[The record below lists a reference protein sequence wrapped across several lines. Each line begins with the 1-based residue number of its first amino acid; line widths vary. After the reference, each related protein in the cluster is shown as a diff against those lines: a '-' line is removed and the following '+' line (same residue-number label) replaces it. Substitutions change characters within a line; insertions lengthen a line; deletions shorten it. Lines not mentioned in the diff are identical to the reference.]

1 MEGVFLVNNA
11 DYPDPL
17 TSKKTKFF
25 YMSSTYRF
33 FEQVNK
39 NFDRAAKYTRFDKGL
54 LDQIKV
60 CNTVYHVTFPIRR
73 DNGNIEVIEGWRV
86 EHSHHKMPTK
96 GGIRFSHKVDED
108 ETMAL
113 AALMSYK
120 CAIVDV
126 PFGGAKGGVKISTRD
141 YSVSELERIT
151 RRYTYELIKKGFIGP
166 GVDVPAPDYGTG
178 AREMGW
184 ILDTYRQMKD
194 DLNAEACVTGK
205 PIQQGG
211 IRGRTEATGRGVFFG
226 IREACSV
233 KEDMDKLGLDVGI
246 EGKTF
251 IVQGL
256 GNVGHHAAKYLTEA
270 GAKLVGVAEMEGAIY
285 DPKGMD
291 LEKMMAFRKETGSII
306 GFGNSKELR
315 DRDDALI
322 SECDILIPAALES
335 QITGDN
341 AHKVKAKI
349 IGEAAN
355 GPTTADAHDI
365 LKERGALILPDTY
378 LNAGGVVV
386 SYFEWLKN
394 IQHVRYG
401 RMSKRFDETSLKNI
415 LGAIESSSNFK
426 FSEEEIKK
434 LSHGAE
440 EADLVDSGLEETMIT
455 AYQQIVELRNEHK
468 LDDLRMSC
476 FINAINK
483 IGIMYEQMGIFP

>member
-1 MEGVFLVNNA
+1 M
-11 DYPDPL
+11 
-17 TSKKTKFF
+17 
-25 YMSSTYRF
+25 STYKF
-33 FEQVNK
+33 YEQVNK
-39 NFDRAAKYTRFDKGL
+39 NFDKAAKYTRFDKGIL
-54 LDQIKV
+54 AQIKI
-60 CNTVYHVTFPIRR
+60 CNTVYHVTFPVRR
-73 DNGNIEVIEGWRV
+73 DDGRIEVIEGWRV
-86 EHSHHKMPTK
+86 EHSHHKLPTK

-126 PFGGAKGGVKISTRD
+126 PFGGAKGGVKISTRE
-141 YSVSELERIT
+141 YSESELERIT

-166 GVDVPAPDYGTG
+166 GIDVPAPDYGTG

-205 PIQQGG
+205 PTEQGG
-211 IRGRTEATGRGVFFG
+211 IRGRTEATGRGVYFG
-226 IREACSV
+226 IREACNN
-233 KEDMDKLGLDVGI
+233 EQDMKNIGLETGV

-251 IVQGL
+251 VVQGL
-256 GNVGHHAAKYLTEA
+256 GNVGYHASKYMTEA
-270 GAKLVGVAEMEGAIY
+270 GAKLVGIAEIEGSIY
-285 DPKGMD
+285 DENGID
-291 LEKMMAFRKETGSII
+291 LEKLMEYRKETGSII
-306 GFGNSKELR
+306 GFGNTKELK
-315 DRDDALI
+315 DRDNALT

-341 AHKVKAKI
+341 AADVKAKI
-349 IGEAAN
+349 IAEAAN

-386 SYFEWLKN
+386 SYFEWLKD

-401 RMSKRFDETSLKNI
+401 RMSKRFDETSIKKI
-415 LGAIESSSNFK
+415 LGVIENISDRK
-426 FSEEEIKK
+426 FTDEEIKD
-434 LSHGAE
+434 LAHGAE
-440 EADLVDSGLEETMIT
+440 EYDLVDSGLEETMIT
-455 AYQQIVELRNEHK
+455 AYQQISVIRNEHD
-468 LDDLRMSC
+468 LDDLRTAA

>member
-1 MEGVFLVNNA
+1 M
-11 DYPDPL
+11 
-17 TSKKTKFF
+17 
-25 YMSSTYRF
+25 STYKF
-33 FEQVNK
+33 YEQVNK
-39 NFDRAAKYTRFDKGL
+39 NFDKAAKYTRFDKGIL
-54 LDQIKV
+54 AQIKI

-73 DNGNIEVIEGWRV
+73 DDGRIEVIEGWRV
-86 EHSHHKMPTK
+86 EHSHHKTPTK

-126 PFGGAKGGVKISTRD
+126 PFGGAKGGVKISTRE
-141 YSVSELERIT
+141 YSETELERIT

-211 IRGRTEATGRGVFFG
+211 IRGRTEATGRGVYFG
-226 IREACSV
+226 IREACNN
-233 KEDMDKLGLDVGI
+233 KQDMKKIGLETGV

-251 IVQGL
+251 VVQGL
-256 GNVGHHAAKYLTEA
+256 GNVGYHASKYMTEA
-270 GAKLVGVAEMEGAIY
+270 GAKLVGIAEIEGSIY
-285 DPKGMD
+285 DENGID
-291 LEKMMAFRKETGSII
+291 LEDLMAYRKETGSII
-306 GFGNSKELR
+306 GFGNTKELK
-315 DRDDALI
+315 DRDNALA

-341 AHKVKAKI
+341 AADVKAKI
-349 IGEAAN
+349 IAEAAN

-365 LKERGALILPDTY
+365 LKERGALIIPDTY

-401 RMSKRFDETSLKNI
+401 RMSKRFDETSLKKI
-415 LGAIESSSNFK
+415 LGVIENISDRK
-426 FSEEEIKK
+426 FTEDEIDN
-434 LSHGAE
+434 LAHGAE
-440 EADLVDSGLEETMIT
+440 EYDLVDSGLEETMIT
-455 AYQQIVELRNEHK
+455 AYQQISEIRREHD
-468 LDDLRMSC
+468 LDDLRTAA